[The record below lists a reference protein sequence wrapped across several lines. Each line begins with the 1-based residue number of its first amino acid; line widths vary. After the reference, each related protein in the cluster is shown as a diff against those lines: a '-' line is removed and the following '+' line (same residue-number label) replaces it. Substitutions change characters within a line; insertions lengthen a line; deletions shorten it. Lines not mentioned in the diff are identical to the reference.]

1 MHWGVGPLE
10 RGERNELVAASYV
23 GALRAQFAVVAY
35 VRVRHTLTSSSAHHI
50 FLLTMT
56 SRGFASTTY
65 VLITPLLHNT
75 SLVPSLLPRS
85 FAR

>member
-10 RGERNELVAASYV
+10 RGERRNELVAGSRSLQLSRTY
-23 GALRAQFAVVAY
+23 AY
-35 VRVRHTLTSSSAHHI
+35 VTLSPAHHAAHHAAHHI
-50 FLLTMT
+50 FLTMT

-75 SLVPSLLPRS
+75 SLVPPLLPRS
-85 FAR
+85 FTR